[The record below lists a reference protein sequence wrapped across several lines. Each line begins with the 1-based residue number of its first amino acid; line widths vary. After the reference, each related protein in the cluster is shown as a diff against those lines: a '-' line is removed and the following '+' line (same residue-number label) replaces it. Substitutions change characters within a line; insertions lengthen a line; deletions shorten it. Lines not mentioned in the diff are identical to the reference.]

1 MPAPRGGRHI
11 ATPRRA
17 RGIAPRMR
25 ALFVCAL
32 ALACAR
38 AAAAGA
44 IDGARDA
51 ARGAASARAAPTRRA
66 LDLTR
71 HRSPLALVHGAV
83 TIEGASSVSDEGGA
97 CCVVVTCEAGG
108 ETHASRLCGEGGGNA
123 APIGGARGGRANRSI
138 EREGAANEA
147 TVARHFGFGIGR
159 SIVGERVV
167 VRATMERGCAARS
180 RRTGAIETGAIEDA
194 ATAIEDAHFVD
205 FPVVFASADGGG
217 RSVAVVGD
225 GEFVLALASVVA
237 LALVNAALK
246 ALRGSRFAREVA
258 NDDAPASAE
267 SVPWQELVGEMNAL
281 KVKQIVREQR
291 ERAAHLAPTA
301 EWTVTAK
308 SPALDYFAPRTNTR
322 DLVFDFLTS
331 HPFSIAPKHANRE
344 WDSDADSC
352 DDNDAVPWLST
363 HGLETSDVDSAME
376 YDLFGTA
383 FHPGTD
389 FSMTIRGHGP
399 APVARKVMS
408 DIASCRHFTD
418 MDLKFFEDQHEE

>member
-1 MPAPRGGRHI
+1 
-11 ATPRRA
+11 
-17 RGIAPRMR
+17 MR

-32 ALACAR
+32 ALACVD
-38 AAAAGA
+38 AAGA
-44 IDGARDA
+44 IGGARDA
-51 ARGAASARAAPTRRA
+51 SAVSSAARRA
-66 LDLTR
+66 LDLTK
-71 HRSPLALVHGAV
+71 HKSPIALVYGAV
-83 TIEGASSVSDEGGA
+83 TIEGASNVSDDDAA

-123 APIGGARGGRANRSI
+123 APIGDAREGRTNRSI
-138 EREGAANEA
+138 ERGGAAKAA

-159 SIVGERVV
+159 SIVGRRVV
-167 VRATMERGCAARS
+167 VRATMGGGCEARS
-180 RRTGAIETGAIEDA
+180 QRTGAIETAAIEDA

-205 FPVVFASADGGG
+205 FPVVFASVDGGG
-217 RSVAVVGD
+217 RRMAIGGD
-225 GEFVLALASVVA
+225 GELVLALASVVA

-246 ALRGSRFAREVA
+246 AVRGARFAGEVA

-331 HPFSIAPKHANRE
+331 HPFSIAPKHVDRE

-352 DDNDAVPWLST
+352 DGNDAVPWLST

-383 FHPGTD
+383 FHPGAD

-399 APVARKVMS
+399 PPVARKVMS

-418 MDLKFFEDQHEE
+418 MDLKFFEDKHEE

>member
-1 MPAPRGGRHI
+1 MA
-11 ATPRRA
+11 
-17 RGIAPRMR
+17 
-25 ALFVCAL
+25 
-32 ALACAR
+32 
-38 AAAAGA
+38 
-44 IDGARDA
+44 
-51 ARGAASARAAPTRRA
+51 
-66 LDLTR
+66 
-71 HRSPLALVHGAV
+71 
-83 TIEGASSVSDEGGA
+83 
-97 CCVVVTCEAGG
+97 
-108 ETHASRLCGEGGGNA
+108 
-123 APIGGARGGRANRSI
+123 IGGDD
-138 EREGAANEA
+138 EL
-147 TVARHFGFGIGR
+147 
-159 SIVGERVV
+159 
-167 VRATMERGCAARS
+167 
-180 RRTGAIETGAIEDA
+180 
-194 ATAIEDAHFVD
+194 
-205 FPVVFASADGGG
+205 
-217 RSVAVVGD
+217 
-225 GEFVLALASVVA
+225 VLALASVLA

-246 ALRGSRFAREVA
+246 AVRGARFAGEVA

-331 HPFSIAPKHANRE
+331 HPFSIAPKHVDRE

-352 DDNDAVPWLST
+352 DGNDAVPWLST

-383 FHPGTD
+383 FHPGAD

-399 APVARKVMS
+399 PPVARKVMS

-418 MDLKFFEDQHEE
+418 MDLKFFEDKHEE